1 MGAARCGAAC
11 RASAQHRLVGCGRA
25 RQYGNTAERQIP
37 GAAVRGNGG
46 NNTMDGGA
54 PVMTGPRGPRAA
66 RCSAAG
72 RAPACPRLAGD
83 SLAQRSGTPRR
94 SCSSCCTASRL
105 DPTRDPTRF
114 MDPSRRVQTGVA
126 ARWSIHN
133 SSGDAHA
140 RYRQGLSSPCTAG
153 WPGRPV
159 LLRVAHVEMNSVARI
174 CSNPHPR
181 GWVWFT
187 GTGFTTH
194 VRRSPALCCWAGFAA
209 PCTTIDNHRLGDDPE
224 DETAMYLCAPDQA
237 RPRVRHYGNTT
248 ARDDRRA
255 AGRAPACPL
264 TCGIQPRAVVRQY
277 SQDMLLV

>member
-1 MGAARCGAAC
+1 LPPACGIPPCAAARH
-11 RASAQHRLVGCGRA
+11 SSQV
-25 RQYGNTAERQIP
+25 
-37 GAAVRGNGG
+37 
-46 NNTMDGGA
+46 
-54 PVMTGPRGPRAA
+54 
-66 RCSAAG
+66 
-72 RAPACPRLAGD
+72 
-83 SLAQRSGTPRR
+83 
-94 SCSSCCTASRL
+94 CSSCCTASRL
-105 DPTRDPTRF
+105 DPTRDPTRI

-174 CSNPHPR
+174 CSNPHPG

-194 VRRSPALCCWAGFAA
+194 VRRSPALCCWTGFAA
-209 PCTTIDNHRLGDDPE
+209 PCTTIDDHRLGDDPE
-224 DETAMYLCAPDQA
+224 DETAMYLCALDQA
-237 RPRVRHYGNTT
+237 RPRIRHYGNTT